1 MVNLII
7 GFFLGVFG
15 CAAGCL
21 MRLAMEGR
29 RQSQPHMLTKEERE
43 KQERV
48 QDQWNNLMN
57 YTGPQK

>member
-29 RQSQPHMLTKEERE
+29 KQMTPMLTKEEQE
-43 KQERV
+43 KQERL
-48 QDQWNNLMN
+48 QEEWNNLMN